1 MPDGAGFAFAQGI
14 LAVTGE
20 KIYFLPPGTKPHSMN
35 IAFVRIQ
42 PTGTTKT
49 TSMLKRTFFITAP
62 VAALLLLA
70 SCSGGDHAKTDEM
83 MAHNKAMMA
92 ADSLTK
98 AQEATTKA
106 LYDLINTT
114 SSDGIEKLVTDD
126 FVDHQMDT
134 SIKSTGI
141 QALKDEMAMYFTAFP
156 DFHQDIMGMATNG
169 DRTYVVL
176 HITGTNK
183 GPWGSTMPATGKAID
198 VMGADVVRFVDG
210 KVAEHWGYM
219 EEMKMM
225 GQLGLWPPAPAAA
238 PKSMKK

>member
-1 MPDGAGFAFAQGI
+1 
-14 LAVTGE
+14 
-20 KIYFLPPGTKPHSMN
+20 
-35 IAFVRIQ
+35 
-42 PTGTTKT
+42 
-49 TSMLKRTFFITAP
+49 MLKRTFFITAP

-114 SSDGIEKLVTDD
+114 SSDGIEKPVTDD
-126 FVDHQMDT
+126 FVARLMMDT